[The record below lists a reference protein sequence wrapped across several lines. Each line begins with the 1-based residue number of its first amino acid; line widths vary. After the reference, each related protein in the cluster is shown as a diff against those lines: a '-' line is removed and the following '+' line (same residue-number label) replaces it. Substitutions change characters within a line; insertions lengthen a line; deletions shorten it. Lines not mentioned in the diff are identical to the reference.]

1 MLYEVDR
8 IHGFD
13 ISETSVV
20 TDLIELDNAEYRLSV
35 VVVVDDWIEFDSAET
50 LSCCCR
56 LE

>member
-20 TDLIELDNAEYRLSV
+20 TDLIELDNADYRLSV
-35 VVVVDDWIEFDSAET
+35 VVVGDWIEFDWNE
-50 LSCCCR
+50 
-56 LE
+56 